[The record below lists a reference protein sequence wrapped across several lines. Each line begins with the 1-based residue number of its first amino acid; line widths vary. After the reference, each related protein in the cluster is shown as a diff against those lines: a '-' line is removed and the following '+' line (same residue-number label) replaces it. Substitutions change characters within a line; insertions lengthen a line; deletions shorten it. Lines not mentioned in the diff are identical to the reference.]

1 MNFEMIFNRNMKRKL
16 IGTTLIALTAVACN
30 TKIEIPEVYGELSVS
45 LAGEP
50 TVEVVSKAGEQQE
63 PTVLQPTDPD
73 AAGYMVRIYTS
84 DHEKKY
90 ESPYSEF
97 KPQKLPLGAY
107 YVTAE
112 NCTEAYAESA
122 ESGKGKKRIAGQS
135 TDVTLTADAL
145 TGNATVNCTVTN
157 ALVSV
162 KFDASVEDRFSG
174 LKVTLAGG
182 TSSKTVTVEETAID
196 VVTET
201 WFNPSDL
208 TYTITGTFTGSGMNK
223 PVEISKTI
231 TLAAKNNILL
241 LVKVNLENGQLMP
254 SVTVNTQIDGPTE
267 VTGEFNP
274 YKPYI

>member
-1 MNFEMIFNRNMKRKL
+1 MKRKF
-16 IGTTLIALTAVACN
+16 IGAALIAMTPVACN
-30 TKIEIPEVYGELSVS
+30 TKLEIPEVYGELSVS

-63 PTVLQPTDPD
+63 PTVLQPTDTE

-84 DHEKKY
+84 DDEMKY

-97 KPQKLPLGAY
+97 KPQKLPLGTY

-122 ESGKGKKRIAGQS
+122 ESGKGMKRIAGQS
-135 TDVTLTADAL
+135 ADVTLTPDAL

-162 KFDASVEDRFSG
+162 KFDASVEDRFEN
-174 LKVTLAGG
+174 LKVTLTGG
-182 TSSKTVTVEETAID
+182 TSSKTIEVTETATD
-196 VVTET
+196 VVTEI
-201 WFNPSDL
+201 WFNPSEL

-223 PVEISKTI
+223 PVNINNSTAPI
-231 TLAAKNNILL
+231 TLEARNHIQLI
-241 LVKVNLENGQLMP
+241 VKVNLENGQLKP
-254 SVTVNTQIDGPTE
+254 SVTVDPEIDDPTE
-267 VTGEFNP
+267 VNGEFNP
-274 YKPYI
+274 YK